1 MICNTKK
8 QKGNAGFALAIGY
21 FGSNGYIV
29 SLPLNDT
36 QHYDLIVDID
46 GEIKRVQVKYTSE
59 KTQNNKSYRVRV
71 ISNSTVNGKIQKSYT
86 LKETNNDIL
95 FVVCEDKTMY
105 LIPKEIVIV
114 GDNLTLT
121 NKFSKYIVNN

>member
-1 MICNTKK
+1 MICNTTK
-8 QKGNAGFALAIGY
+8 QKGNAGLSLAIGY

-46 GEIKRVQVKYTSE
+46 GVAKRVQVKYTGG
-59 KTQNNKSYRVRV
+59 KRVRV
-71 ISNSTVNGKIQKSYT
+71 MSNSTVNGKIQKKYT

-95 FVVCEDKTMY
+95 FVVSENKTMY
-105 LIPKEIVIV
+105 LIPKEDVLV
-114 GDNLTLT
+114 EDNFTLT
-121 NKFSKYIVNN
+121 DKYSKYIVEL